1 MATWRIR
8 LLKTTVRWHF
18 NYQNLNSNWW
28 TRRIFAAIKPDS
40 GELKRRE
47 SRTFCRVVSSDL
59 WQMWSMRLVFRW
71 FFVAGYKLATSYISK
86 FISIPSFF
94 NEMFLLRL
102 LIWKFPVEASYFRSF
117 FFLPSLF
124 ANQCLAKVQFLQRL
138 LSPPLPLAYRP
149 CLDFSATQLHTKIPS
164 WLPML
169 TFFF

>member
-117 FFLPSLF
+117 FFLAIPVCKSMSRQGAIPSKAPF
-124 ANQCLAKVQFLQRL
+124 ATSSSG
-138 LSPPLPLAYRP
+138 LSPMPWF
-149 CLDFSATQLHTKIPS
+149 FSHPIAH
-164 WLPML
+164 
-169 TFFF
+169 